1 MTTKIKFNKLSA
13 LIYDYPDN
21 IEIIKEHYLDLLT
34 ELTKTTELDTNLFL
48 ENIKKINSIGT
59 IIVCYIENPSLCG
72 FKIVA
77 SGTIIIEP
85 KIIRGG
91 RNIGHIEDVV
101 VRSGYR
107 GYKISQD
114 ILDLLKIEA
123 REKNCYKVILDCEN
137 SIKKVYS
144 RSGFEEKGIQMA
156 IYF

>member
-1 MTTKIKFNKLSA
+1 MTTKIKFNKLST

-21 IEIIKEHYLDLLT
+21 IEIIKEHYLHLLT
-34 ELTKTTELDTNLFL
+34 ELTETTELDTNLFL
-48 ENIKKINSIGT
+48 ENIKKINSMGT
-59 IIVCYIENPSLCG
+59 IIICYIENPSLNG

-85 KIIRGG
+85 KLIRGG
-91 RNIGHIEDVV
+91 RNIGHIEDIV

>member
-34 ELTKTTELDTNLFL
+34 ELTETTELDKNLFL
-48 ENIKKINSIGT
+48 ENINKINSMGT

-114 ILDLLKIEA
+114 ILDLLKINVFCVLILVFFSIFIVK
-123 REKNCYKVILDCEN
+123 KNIRIFDF
-137 SIKKVYS
+137 KKFSYAHFMV
-144 RSGFEEKGIQMA
+144 
-156 IYF
+156 